1 MTNYVVTFLLG
12 GWLGGRTMTTLF
24 EKPVLGD
31 EYSPKKNAPL
41 IFMPVTLIAVI
52 FGICG
57 IIANLIVLIDGTDG
71 VCILHHGTC

>member
-1 MTNYVVTFLLG
+1 
-12 GWLGGRTMTTLF
+12 MTTLF

-71 VCILHHGTC
+71 TRMLHSNCDIRTTLDYFIIST